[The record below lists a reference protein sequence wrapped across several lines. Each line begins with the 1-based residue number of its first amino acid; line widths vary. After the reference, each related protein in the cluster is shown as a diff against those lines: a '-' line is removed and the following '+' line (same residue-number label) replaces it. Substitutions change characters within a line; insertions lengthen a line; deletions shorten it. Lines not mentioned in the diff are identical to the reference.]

1 MPFCSG
7 PHVNEEIATEQ
18 LIGLQFWGL
27 RQSPLHLSHVPATTV
42 PMLRR
47 SRTDMLTCTVVG
59 YMAVL
64 ITTGDGLATMAMN
77 HNGHSYNT
85 IYARES
91 MQLTLNSGT

>member
-1 MPFCSG
+1 
-7 PHVNEEIATEQ
+7 
-18 LIGLQFWGL
+18 
-27 RQSPLHLSHVPATTV
+27 
-42 PMLRR
+42 MLRR